1 MQIVK
6 CIHIHTNIHM
16 TTYIY
21 TIYVLI
27 TTDTFHNASR
37 FFTKEEKKNKIK
49 KKKK

>member
-1 MQIVK
+1 
-6 CIHIHTNIHM
+6 M

-37 FFTKEEKKNKIK
+37 FFTKEEKKIKLKKRNKTALFTASMT
-49 KKKK
+49 